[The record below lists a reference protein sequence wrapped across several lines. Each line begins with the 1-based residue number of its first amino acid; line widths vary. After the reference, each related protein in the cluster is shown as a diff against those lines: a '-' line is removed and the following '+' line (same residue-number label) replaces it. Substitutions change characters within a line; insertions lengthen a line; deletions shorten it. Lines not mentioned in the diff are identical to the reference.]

1 MISGFNVA
9 HFIVG
14 FKIKY
19 PMVIRSKT
27 LRLVILTSTVLIT
40 IIVAIQLVWLQK
52 VYLYE
57 EKQFNINVSKS
68 IKSLYDDMQLVGDV
82 KDNVQKVIEN
92 VSPDVYLLRIDCS
105 PNLDQLW
112 VNLKAE
118 LTDFDV
124 YTDCRAAVYEPTQK
138 KYTSEQYI
146 DLPDSYFPSKNE
158 TELPVYERDYPYI
171 ALYFP
176 HRGQYIINQM
186 IFWIASS
193 GLLLLVLIGFGFSI
207 FYLYRQKFFN
217 ETQRDFVNNFTHEF
231 KTPLAVI
238 KIAADVLQQQNII
251 EKPDKLKNYAG
262 IIHEQTAHLQSQVQR
277 LLEIAYTDR
286 SSLPL
291 EKEKFD
297 INLLIAGSIN
307 DLQPLIE
314 QRYAVIKT
322 NFTIKNLIINADKSY
337 LRLCLINLIEN
348 AIKYSTTPVI
358 EISTRVDATT
368 LFIAVKDNG
377 IGIAAEHQKKIFER
391 FYRITDGELHI
402 SKGFGLGLNF
412 VKKVIDTHHGKIE
425 VLSELGSGSTFTI
438 KLSLK

>member
-1 MISGFNVA
+1 
-9 HFIVG
+9 
-14 FKIKY
+14 
-19 PMVIRSKT
+19 MVIRSKT

-124 YTDCRAAVYEPTQK
+124 YTDCRAAVYDPTKK

-158 TELPVYERDYPYI
+158 IELPVYERDYPYI

-186 IFWIASS
+186 IFWISSS

-251 EKPDKLKNYAG
+251 DKPDKLKNYAG

-297 INLLIAGSIN
+297 INLLIAESIN

-314 QRYAVIKT
+314 QRYALVKT
-322 NFTIKNLIINADKSY
+322 NFAIENLIINADKSY

-358 EISTRVDATT
+358 EISTRVAATT

>member
-1 MISGFNVA
+1 
-9 HFIVG
+9 
-14 FKIKY
+14 
-19 PMVIRSKT
+19 
-27 LRLVILTSTVLIT
+27 
-40 IIVAIQLVWLQK
+40 
-52 VYLYE
+52 LYE

-105 PNLDQLW
+105 PNQDQLW

-124 YTDCRAAVYEPTQK
+124 YTDCRAAIYDLHEK
-138 KYTSEQYI
+138 KYIAAQYI
-146 DLPDSYFPSKNE
+146 DLPDAYFPSTSEKE
-158 TELPVYERDYPYI
+158 QQVYERAYPYI

-176 HRGQYIINQM
+176 HRGQYIIKQM
-186 IFWIASS
+186 RFWISSS

-262 IIHEQTAHLQSQVQR
+262 IIHEQTSHLQSQVQR

-297 INLLIAGSIN
+297 INLLIKESIN

-314 QRYAVIKT
+314 QRNAIVKT
-322 NFTIKNLIINADKSY
+322 NFAMQDVLVNADRPY

-348 AIKYSTTPVI
+348 AIKYSGTPVI
-358 EISTRVDATT
+358 DVSTKVDGAV
-368 LFIAVKDNG
+368 LMIAIKDNG

-391 FYRITDGELHI
+391 FYRITDGELHMT
-402 SKGFGLGLNF
+402 KGFGLGLNF

-425 VLSELGSGSTFTI
+425 VDSELGNGSTFTI

>member
-1 MISGFNVA
+1 
-9 HFIVG
+9 
-14 FKIKY
+14 
-19 PMVIRSKT
+19 MVIRSKT

-158 TELPVYERDYPYI
+158 IELPVYERDYPYI

-186 IFWIASS
+186 IFWISSS

-251 EKPDKLKNYAG
+251 DKPDKLKNYAG

-297 INLLIAGSIN
+297 INLLIAESIN

-314 QRYAVIKT
+314 QRYALVKT
-322 NFTIKNLIINADKSY
+322 NFAIENLIINADKSY

>member
-1 MISGFNVA
+1 
-9 HFIVG
+9 
-14 FKIKY
+14 
-19 PMVIRSKT
+19 MVIRAKT

-52 VYLYE
+52 VYMYE

-68 IKSLYDDMQLVGDV
+68 IKSLYDDMQLVSDV

-112 VNLKAE
+112 VNLKEE

-124 YTDCRAAVYEPTQK
+124 YTDCRASVYDLTEK
-138 KYTSEQYI
+138 KYIAEQYI
-146 DLPDSYFPSKNE
+146 DLPDAYFPSTSEK
-158 TELPVYERDYPYI
+158 ELQLYERDYPYI

-176 HRGQYIINQM
+176 HRGQYIIKQM
-186 IFWIASS
+186 RFWIASS
-193 GLLLLVLIGFGFSI
+193 GLLLLVLTGFGFSI

-251 EKPDKLKNYAG
+251 EKPEKLKNYAG
-262 IIHEQTAHLQSQVQR
+262 IIHEQTSHLQSQVQR

-297 INLLIAGSIN
+297 INLLIKESIN

-314 QRYAVIKT
+314 QRNAIVKT
-322 NFTIKNLIINADKSY
+322 NFGMQDVMINADRSY
-337 LRLCLINLIEN
+337 LRLCLINLVEN

-358 EISTRVDATT
+358 DISTKVDGTV
-368 LFIAVKDNG
+368 LLIAIKDNG

-402 SKGFGLGLNF
+402 TKGFGLGLNF

-425 VLSELGSGSTFTI
+425 VASELGSGSTFTI

>member
-1 MISGFNVA
+1 
-9 HFIVG
+9 
-14 FKIKY
+14 
-19 PMVIRSKT
+19 MVIRSKT

-40 IIVAIQLVWLQK
+40 IIVAVQLVWLQK

-68 IKSLYDDMQLVGDV
+68 IRSLYTDMELVNDAT
-82 KDNVQKVIEN
+82 DNVQKVIEN
-92 VSPDVYLLRIDCS
+92 INPDVYLLKIDCS

-112 VNLKAE
+112 TNLKEE

-124 YTDCRAAVYEPTQK
+124 YTDCRAAVYDTSQN
-138 KYTSEQYI
+138 KYISEQYI
-146 DLPDSYFPSKNE
+146 DLPDSYFPSSREKE
-158 TELPVYERDYPYI
+158 QQVYERDYPYI

-176 HRGQYIINQM
+176 HRGQYIIKQM

-217 ETQRDFVNNFTHEF
+217 ETQKDFVNNFTHEF

-238 KIAADVLQQQNII
+238 KIAADVLQQQNISD
-251 EKPDKLKNYAG
+251 KPDKLKNYAG
-262 IIHEQTAHLQSQVQR
+262 IIYEQTAHLQSQVQR

-297 INLLIAGSIN
+297 INLLIKESIN

-314 QRYAVIKT
+314 QRHAIVKT
-322 NFTIKNLIINADKSY
+322 NFDMQDVMINADRSY

-348 AIKYSTTPVI
+348 AIKYSTHPVI
-358 EISTRVDATT
+358 DISTKVDTT
-368 LFIAVKDNG
+368 ILQIAIKDNG
-377 IGIAAEHQKKIFER
+377 IGIATEHQKKIFEK
-391 FYRITDGELHI
+391 FYRITDGELHM

-425 VLSELGSGSTFTI
+425 VTSELGSGSTFTI

>member
-1 MISGFNVA
+1 
-9 HFIVG
+9 
-14 FKIKY
+14 
-19 PMVIRSKT
+19 MVIRSKT
-27 LRLVILTSTVLIT
+27 LRVVILTSTVLIT

-68 IKSLYDDMQLVGDV
+68 IKSLYDDMQLVSDV

-124 YTDCRAAVYEPTQK
+124 YTDCRAAVYDPAEK
-138 KYTSEQYI
+138 KYTAGQYI
-146 DLPDSYFPSKNE
+146 DLPDSYFPSKKE
-158 TELPVYERDYPYI
+158 KELQSYERDYPYI

-193 GLLLLVLIGFGFSI
+193 GLLLLVLIGFGISI

-217 ETQRDFVNNFTHEF
+217 ETQKDFVNNFTHEF

-238 KIAADVLQQQNII
+238 KIAADVLQQEGIV

-262 IIHEQTAHLQSQVQR
+262 IIHEQTSHLQSQVQR

-297 INLLIAGSIN
+297 VNLLIKESIN

-314 QRYAVIKT
+314 QRDAIVKT
-322 NFTIKNLIINADKSY
+322 NFAMPDVIINADRPY
-337 LRLCLINLIEN
+337 LRLCLINLVEN
-348 AIKYSTTPVI
+348 AIKYSTAPVI
-358 EISTRVDATT
+358 EISTKVDAAV
-368 LFIAVKDNG
+368 LLIAIKDNG
-377 IGIAAEHQKKIFER
+377 IGIATEHQKKIFER
-391 FYRITDGELHI
+391 FYRITDGELHMT
-402 SKGFGLGLNF
+402 KGFGLGLNF

>member
-1 MISGFNVA
+1 
-9 HFIVG
+9 
-14 FKIKY
+14 
-19 PMVIRSKT
+19 MVIRSKT

-40 IIVAIQLVWLQK
+40 IIVAVQLVWLQK

-68 IKSLYDDMQLVGDV
+68 IKSLYDDMQLVSDV
-82 KDNVQKVIEN
+82 KDNVQKVVEN

-118 LTDFDV
+118 FTDFDV
-124 YTDCRAAVYEPTQK
+124 YTDCRAAVYDTSSK
-138 KYTSEQYI
+138 KYVAEQYI
-146 DLPDSYFPSKNE
+146 DLPDSYFPSEKE
-158 TELPVYERDYPYI
+158 KALAVYERDYPYL

-251 EKPDKLKNYAG
+251 EKPEKLKNYAG
-262 IIHEQTAHLQSQVQR
+262 IIHEQTSHLQSQVQR

-291 EKEKFD
+291 KKEKFD
-297 INLLIAGSIN
+297 INLLIKESIN

-314 QRYAVIKT
+314 QRNAIVNT
-322 NFTIKNLIINADKSY
+322 NFGTEDLQINADRSY
-337 LRLCLINLIEN
+337 LRLCLINLVEN
-348 AIKYSTTPVI
+348 AIKYSATPVI
-358 EISTRVDATT
+358 DVSTKIDGNV
-368 LFIAVKDNG
+368 LQIAVKDNG
-377 IGIAAEHQKKIFER
+377 IGIATEHQKKIFER

-425 VLSELGSGSTFTI
+425 VASELGSGSIFTI

>member
-1 MISGFNVA
+1 
-9 HFIVG
+9 
-14 FKIKY
+14 
-19 PMVIRSKT
+19 MVIRSKT

-68 IKSLYDDMQLVGDV
+68 IKSLYDDMQLVSDV

-112 VNLKAE
+112 VNLKEE

-124 YTDCRAAVYEPTQK
+124 YTDCRAAIYDLGTQK
-138 KYTSEQYI
+138 YSAQQYV
-146 DLPDSYFPSKNE
+146 DLPDAYFPSQNE
-158 TELPVYERDYPYI
+158 KELQVYQRDYTYI

-176 HRGQYIINQM
+176 HRSQYIIKQM
-186 IFWIASS
+186 RFWIASS
-193 GLLLLVLIGFGFSI
+193 GLLLLVLTGFGFSV

-262 IIHEQTAHLQSQVQR
+262 IIHGQTSHLQSQVQR

-297 INLLIAGSIN
+297 INVLIQESIN

-314 QRYAVIKT
+314 ERNAVVNTDFAMQDISV
-322 NFTIKNLIINADKSY
+322 NADRPY

-348 AIKYSTTPVI
+348 AIKYSANPVI
-358 EISTRVDATT
+358 DISTKPDGAV
-368 LFIAVKDNG
+368 LQISVKDNG

-391 FYRITDGELHI
+391 FYRITDGELHT

-412 VKKVIDTHHGKIE
+412 VKKMVDAHHGKIE
-425 VLSELGSGSTFTI
+425 VASEPGNGSTFTI